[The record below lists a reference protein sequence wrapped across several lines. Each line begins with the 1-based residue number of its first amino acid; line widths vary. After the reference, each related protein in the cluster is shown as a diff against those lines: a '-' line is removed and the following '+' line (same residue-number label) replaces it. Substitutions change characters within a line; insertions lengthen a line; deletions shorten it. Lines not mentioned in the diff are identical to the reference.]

1 MTILEIAKKA
11 NVSKST
17 VSRYLNNQSVSEKT
31 KEILKKIIEEENF
44 KPSESAR
51 KLRGISNEIGIIVQR
66 INSTTVSQYLEG
78 VVTTCLKNGLTPLI
92 LPTNFD
98 DNKLDE
104 FVQYGLRANY
114 KGIIIM
120 AHNEDLHYES
130 KKTKIIVVGQKNR
143 YHTSFVFEG
152 ERYFY
157 EMVKE
162 VAKNNKVKR
171 IVFVTVEL
179 KDNEMESRGIGTK
192 KVADELNIEYVELKG
207 KNFNGISSDFD
218 LREGDYYVCITDG
231 IALSLY
237 RGIHK
242 STLKLGKDIFLSGY
256 GGYPISEDFEL
267 TTVYN
272 DYYKLGE
279 SVVLRLENK
288 KVENIKVKSKI
299 IYRASTHGN

>member
-31 KEILKKIIEEENF
+31 KKILKKIIDEENF

-51 KLRGISNEIGIIVQR
+51 KLRGISNEVGIIVQR
-66 INSTTVSQYLEG
+66 INSTTVSQYLDG
-78 VVTTCLKNGLTPLI
+78 VVATCLKKGLTPLI

-98 DNKLDE
+98 DDKLDE
-104 FVQYGLRANY
+104 FIQYGLKANY

-120 AHNEDLHYES
+120 AHNEDLHYNS
-130 KKTKIIVVGQKNR
+130 KKTKIIVVGQKNK
-143 YHTSFVFEG
+143 YHTSFIFEG

-157 EMVKE
+157 TMVKKVVE
-162 VAKNNKVKR
+162 NKDIKR
-171 IVFVTVEL
+171 IIFVTVEL
-179 KDNEMESRGIGTK
+179 DDNEIENRGLGTK
-192 KVADELNIEYVELKG
+192 KVADELGIEYLELKR
-207 KNFNGISSDFD
+207 KNFNDINFDFE

-237 RGIHK
+237 RKIHK
-242 STLKLGKDIFLSGY
+242 SSLKLGKDIFLSGY

-267 TTVYN
+267 TTIYN

-279 SVVLRLENK
+279 KVVEELENK
-288 KVENIKVKSKI
+288 KIESIKVKGKI
-299 IYRASTHGN
+299 IYRASTHGM